1 MGVEVSY
8 LQQIAG
14 GKGSYLIHDTSANM
28 GRWSSLVVQEDTVIA
43 AAVDNNGRDLLAY
56 WNVSGETLKQGAFLS
71 VPIDTQIV
79 SVTLTSGAVI
89 GYNS

>member
-14 GKGSYLIHDTSANM
+14 GKGSYLIHDTSANK

-43 AAVDNNGRDLLAY
+43 AALDSAGRDLLTY

-71 VPIDTQIV
+71 VPINIQIV

-89 GYNS
+89 GYNA